1 MKKTTLILLT
11 LLLLLTLPVT
21 ALAAGEQHAQLDHV
35 TDLYGLL
42 EEEDAEYLEAFA
54 AQISSR
60 YGVSIYLLVVEDYL
74 VYAPDTFQFAKNVY
88 GQYDLGWGSDREG
101 VMLMLSMD
109 DRDYELLFHGP
120 KTEAAFTEYGRDL
133 LEDRMLNCFRENRFF
148 DGVLEYMNCC
158 DEYLLAAENGKP
170 VDYEQG
176 FSFLFLLP
184 GLIASAVTFTALY
197 FPMHSAGTKRDAGD
211 YITNS
216 KMDLWDQR
224 DIFVNRTVHRR
235 PRNTNSGSSSHGS
248 SHHSGGY
255 SGRSG
260 KF

>member
-1 MKKTTLILLT
+1 MRKTILILLT
-11 LLLLLTLPVT
+11 LLLLLTFPVT
-21 ALAAGEQHAQLDHV
+21 ALASGEQNAQLDHV

-42 EEEDAEYLEAFA
+42 EEDEADTLEAFA

-60 YGVSIYLLVVEDYL
+60 YGVSVYLLVVEDYL
-74 VYAPDTFQFAKNVY
+74 VYAPDTFQFAMNVY
-88 GQYDLGWGSDREG
+88 GQYDLGWGDDREG

-120 KTEAAFTEYGRDL
+120 KTEEAFTEYGRDL
-133 LEDRMLNCFRENRFF
+133 LEDRMLDCFRENRFF
-148 DGVLEYMNCC
+148 DGILEYMNCC
-158 DEYLLAAENGKP
+158 DEYLLAAENGEP
-170 VDYEQG
+170 VDEEQG
-176 FSFLFLLP
+176 FSVLFFLP
-184 GLIASAVTFTALY
+184 GLIASAVAFTALY
-197 FPMHSAGTKRDAGD
+197 VPMHSAGTKSDAKD

-216 KMDLWDQR
+216 KMELRDQR
-224 DIFVNRTVHRR
+224 DVFVNRTVHRR
-235 PRNTNSGSSSHGS
+235 PRNTDSGGSHGS